1 MLTALA
7 VEGAI
12 PRPLGTRDSYH
23 PRMRGEHSSASPLSR
38 GEGEAELISRL
49 RSSEDPGAVWAPE
62 LVAGRGEGRGGGGD
76 HVDSAVVADPGG
88 EVFQRD
94 PYRQV
99 GLTGLAEV
107 GRGEGEAELI
117 SRLRSSEDP
126 GAVLAPELVAGRGE
140 APGGAVDHVDP
151 AVVADPGGEVL
162 QRDPYRQVGLTGL
175 AEVGRGE
182 GEAELISRLRS
193 SEDPGA
199 VLAPELVAGRGEA
212 PGGAVDHVDPAVVGL
227 PGGEVLQRDPHR

>member
-49 RSSEDPGAVWAPE
+49 RSSEDPGAV
-62 LVAGRGEGRGGGGD
+62 
-76 HVDSAVVADPGG
+76 
-88 EVFQRD
+88 
-94 PYRQV
+94 
-99 GLTGLAEV
+99 
-107 GRGEGEAELI
+107 
-117 SRLRSSEDP
+117 
-126 GAVLAPELVAGRGE
+126 LAPELVAGRGE

-151 AVVADPGGEVL
+151 AIVADPGGEVL